1 MNYFIDLKIKSSK
14 IKFLIEIHP
23 AVTKIKRN
31 PFEKKKKKKEKV
43 CGPFKFEIHVSP
55 L

>member
-1 MNYFIDLKIKSSK
+1 MNNFIDLKIKSSK

-31 PFEKKKKKKEKV
+31 PFEKRKEKENV